1 MNWWKILCGLFV
13 VGGSAGLIATGADAG
28 SIGGYV
34 TLGVT
39 IAGAIGALF
48 APAKKE

>member
-1 MNWWKILCGLFV
+1 MNWWKVIAGLAV

-48 APAKKE
+48 APSRK